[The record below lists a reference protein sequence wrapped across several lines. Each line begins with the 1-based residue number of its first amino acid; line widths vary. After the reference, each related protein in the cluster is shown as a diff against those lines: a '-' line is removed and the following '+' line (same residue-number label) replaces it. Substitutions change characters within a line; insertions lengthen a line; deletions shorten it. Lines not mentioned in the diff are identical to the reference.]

1 MVKVKKE
8 EVPLEKRVYE
18 NLRKHIDNRYALM
31 KKEFGAMLGELKEE
45 LESIIDETDGNVEDL
60 LHDVDGLEKK
70 TTSLESILHGIKST
84 TQDLHNN
91 KFASFP
97 PKGND
102 YTPQQRYTLNRI
114 KAASDAG
121 KTKFLA
127 DSVVAEE
134 YFQQPKRHMHHW
146 DSTED
151 ERLERALMNLVDSAS
166 RAHLRKKS
174 AIMFRIAKLL
184 KDAGVEL

>member
-1 MVKVKKE
+1 
-8 EVPLEKRVYE
+8 
-18 NLRKHIDNRYALM
+18 
-31 KKEFGAMLGELKEE
+31 MLGELKEE

-60 LHDVDGLEKK
+60 LHDVGGLKKK

>member
-45 LESIIDETDGNVEDL
+45 LESSIYETDGNVEDL
-60 LHDVDGLEKK
+60 LHDVGGLKKK
-70 TTSLESILHGIKST
+70 TTSLESILHGVKVT
-84 TQDLHNN
+84 VEEMHNN
-91 KFASFP
+91 RFTSFP
-97 PKGND
+97 PPDKSYSPD
-102 YTPQQRYTLNRI
+102 HMRVLQRI
-114 KAASDAG
+114 KAASDKG
-121 KTKFLA
+121 TTKYLA

-151 ERLERALMNLVDSAS
+151 ERLERALMNLVDNAS
-166 RAHLRKKS
+166 RAHQRKKS